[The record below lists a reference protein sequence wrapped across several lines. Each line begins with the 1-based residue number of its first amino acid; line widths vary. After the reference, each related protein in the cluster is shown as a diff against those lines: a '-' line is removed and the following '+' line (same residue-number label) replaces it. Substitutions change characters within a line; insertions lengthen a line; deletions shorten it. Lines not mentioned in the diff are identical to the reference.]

1 MREVLRRA
9 ATRLRPVPLRRAAG
23 APLAAAGAL
32 LLAGCGHAAH
42 PAASGSTLE
51 ATWSDPDGNGV
62 LAPGP
67 GEPLRTRTDLGPA
80 APATRTL
87 FRFAQITDVHIRDE
101 ESPAR
106 VAFLDRFGGSFSS
119 TFRPQEALTGQ
130 VLADTLRAVDAAHP
144 QAVVET
150 GDLID
155 NDQANELDEAL
166 AVLRG
171 GRVDPNSGA
180 PGYDGVQE
188 TSDPDPFYYRP
199 GVDPPRH
206 PGLLTAAERPFTSP
220 GLRAPWYPV
229 LGNHDVLVQGILGR
243 DASTEAAAVGDR
255 ALWEPPR
262 GLDLPHTQAAVTPA
276 AAAALLARANVH
288 VAADPRR
295 RELTA
300 AETIARL
307 IRASGHGATSG
318 GYLDYTFDLG
328 SDIRAVALDLIRRQR
343 GSSGIVRPA
352 QLAFLRSALATAG
365 RRWVVVFTPSQLER
379 VQNGAAALALLDRD
393 PRVLAT
399 IAGDTH
405 ANRVAPRHTPAGGF
419 WEITTSSLID
429 YPQQARAF
437 TIRATRGG
445 GAEIDTWMLDHPAS
459 TGLAAISRQLAYLDA
474 QGGRPAHEIGGR
486 LDRNVRLYKPP
497 VGSG

>member
-1 MREVLRRA
+1 MVRRPIA
-9 ATRLRPVPLRRAAG
+9 LLCG
-23 APLAAAGAL
+23 AAALA
-32 LLAGCGHAAH
+32 LAGCGHSAH
-42 PAASGSTLE
+42 ATASGSTLL
-51 ATWSDPDGNGV
+51 ATWADPDGDGV

-80 APATRTL
+80 AAATRTL

-106 VAFLDRFGGSFSS
+106 VAFLDRLGGAFAS

-130 VLADTLRAVDAAHP
+130 VLADTLRAVAAAKP
-144 QAVVET
+144 QALIET

-171 GRVDPNSGA
+171 GRVNPNSGA
-180 PGYDGVQE
+180 PGYDGMQR

-206 PGLLTAAERPFTSP
+206 PGLMAAAERPFTSP
-220 GLRAPWYPV
+220 GSPAPWYPV
-229 LGNHDVLVQGILGR
+229 LGNHDVLVQGILAP
-243 DASTEAAAVGDR
+243 DATTQRAATGSR
-255 ALWEPPR
+255 ALWEAPR
-262 GLDLPHTQAAVTPA
+262 GLALPHTQARLTSRVVAE
-276 AAAALLARANVH
+276 LLARADVP
-288 VAADPRR
+288 VAPDPRR

-300 AETIARL
+300 AQTIGRL
-307 IRASGHGATSG
+307 IGASGHGAAPG
-318 GYLDYTFDLG
+318 GYLDYTFDMG
-328 SDIRAVALDLIRRQR
+328 PDVRAVVLDLVRRSR
-343 GSSGIVRPA
+343 GSQGIVRPA
-352 QLAFLRSALATAG
+352 QLAFLRAALAAAG

-399 IAGDTH
+399 IGGDTH
-405 ANRVAPRHTPAGGF
+405 ANRVAPRRTPAGGF
-419 WEITTSSLID
+419 WEITTASLID
-429 YPQQARAF
+429 WPQQARAF
-437 TIRATRGG
+437 AIRATRGG

-459 TGLAAISRQLAYLDA
+459 TGLPAISRQLAYLDA
-474 QGGRPAHEIGGR
+474 QGGRPAHEAGGR

-497 VGSG
+497 VGPG

>member
-1 MREVLRRA
+1 MGRRA
-9 ATRLRPVPLRRAAG
+9 IALLG
-23 APLAAAGAL
+23 AAAVL
-32 LLAGCGHAAH
+32 VGCGGAAH
-42 PAASGSTLE
+42 PTGSGSTLV
-51 ATWSDPDGNGV
+51 ATWADPDGNGV

-67 GEPLRTRTDLGPA
+67 GELLRPRTDLGPA
-80 APATRTL
+80 APVTRTL

-106 VAFLDRFGGSFSS
+106 VAFLDRLGGPFVS

-130 VLADTLRAVDAAHP
+130 VLADTLRAVAAAEP
-144 QAVVET
+144 QALIET

-155 NDQANELDEAL
+155 NDQSNELDEAL

-171 GRVDPNSGA
+171 GRVNPDSGA
-180 PGYDGVQE
+180 PGYDGVQR

-206 PGLLTAAERPFTSP
+206 PGLMAAAERPFTSP
-220 GLRAPWYPV
+220 GSPAPWYPV
-229 LGNHDVLVQGILGR
+229 LGNHDVLVQGILGA
-243 DASTEAAAVGDR
+243 DATTQRAATGDR

-262 GLDLPHTQAAVTPA
+262 GLALPHTEAALTPA
-276 AAAALLARANVH
+276 ILAQLLARADVR
-288 VAADPRR
+288 VAPDARR

-300 AETIARL
+300 TQTIDRL
-307 IRASGHGATSG
+307 IRASGHGAAPG
-318 GYLDYTFDLG
+318 GYLDYTFDMG
-328 SDIRAVALDLIRRQR
+328 PDVRAVVLDLVRRDR
-343 GSSGIVRPA
+343 GSGGIVRPA
-352 QLAFLRSALATAG
+352 QLAFLRSALAAAG

-393 PRVLAT
+393 PHVLAT
-399 IAGDTH
+399 IGGDTH
-405 ANRVAPRHTPAGGF
+405 KNRVAPRRTPAGGF

-437 TIRATRGG
+437 AIRATRGG

-459 TGLAAISRQLAYLDA
+459 TGLPAISRELSYLDA
-474 QGGRPAHEIGGR
+474 QGGRPAREAGGR

-497 VGSG
+497 VGRG